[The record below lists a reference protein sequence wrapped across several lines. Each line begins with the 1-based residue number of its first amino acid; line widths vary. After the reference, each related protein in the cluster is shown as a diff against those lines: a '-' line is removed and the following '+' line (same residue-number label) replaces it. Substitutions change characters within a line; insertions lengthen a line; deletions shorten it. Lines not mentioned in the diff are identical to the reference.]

1 MPHTIYPLFSPRS
14 FYHSSGAVSCLLAAA
29 LQGRGY
35 SIDHVTVFGTPKF
48 TDKKGAVRLVE
59 TLPIERVE
67 HVMDPVSIAPMVR
80 TYVQTRYIVS
90 YIGRMT
96 AIVCWLHEGFWP
108 HDCCVFGCMTA
119 VREK

>member
-1 MPHTIYPLFSPRS
+1 MNFSS
-14 FYHSSGAVSCLLAAA
+14 LHYSGAVSCLLAAA

-80 TYVQTRYIVS
+80 THVPEYLMSWYLYSIL
-90 YIGRMT
+90 YCLCIGFCSDVWHHMK
-96 AIVCWLHEGFWP
+96 IF
-108 HDCCVFGCMTA
+108 
-119 VREK
+119 

>member
-1 MPHTIYPLFSPRS
+1 MPHTTYPLFPPLS

-80 TYVQTRYIVS
+80 TYAQRYIVL
-90 YIGRMT
+90 YIGRLIAVYRMA
-96 AIVCWLHEGFWP
+96 AIVCWLHEG
-108 HDCCVFGCMTA
+108 C
-119 VREK
+119 